1 MFQKKMYISIGN
13 IVIII
18 EPSNRYMNI
27 HYNILS
33 VFVYAYKF

>member
-1 MFQKKMYISIGN
+1 MYISIAN
-13 IVIII
+13 IVVII

-27 HYNILS
+27 HYNILL